1 MKNDGYSSGC
11 SETPR
16 VQENRI
22 VRLEREGELLRQ
34 EADSAGSAFPTG
46 PRVYRKH
53 TLVAVYAE
61 GSLK

>member
-1 MKNDGYSSGC
+1 M
-11 SETPR
+11 
-16 VQENRI
+16 
-22 VRLEREGELLRQ
+22 RLEREGELLRQ